1 MPGVLMTLLGRRLSG
16 ALGQLLGGWGKGR
29 IPWVLGS
36 VRRGTWSCREPSTSS
51 LPCGTVQL
59 VSRAFRSWAAA
70 PPLGMA
76 AKVDLTTSTDWKE
89 AKTYLKGLNQ
99 KQRREHY
106 YTKDFVT
113 LKDIDTWK
121 KMAKSARLKQPEE
134 TKFPKDNHLNE
145 KISLVRRDIT
155 KLEVD
160 AIVNAAPHPRGRCIA
175 VLDGAGEVPVETA
188 PGSRPRDSVSQVL
201 ANSSLLGGGGVDGCI
216 HRAAGELLKEECRSL
231 NGCETG
237 KAKLSCG
244 YRLPAKYV
252 IHAVGPIAQGEPSAA
267 QEKELENC
275 YKNSLKLAVENKLRT
290 VAFPCLSTGVFGYPS
305 DAAAEVVL
313 RTLREWLE
321 VNKEKV
327 DRLVICV
334 FQEKDEEI
342 YKEKL
347 PFYFP
352 IA

>member
-1 MPGVLMTLLGRRLSG
+1 MPGVLMTLPGRRLSG
-16 ALGQLLGGWGKGR
+16 ALGQLLGGWGKSWN
-29 IPWVLGS
+29 PWVLGS

-59 VSRAFRSWAAA
+59 VSRAFRNRAAA

-89 AKTYLKGLNQ
+89 
-99 KQRREHY
+99 
-106 YTKDFVT
+106 
-113 LKDIDTWK
+113 
-121 KMAKSARLKQPEE
+121 AKSARLKQPEE

-160 AIVNAAPHPRGRCIA
+160 AIVNA
-175 VLDGAGEVPVETA
+175 
-188 PGSRPRDSVSQVL
+188 

-252 IHAVGPIAQGEPSAA
+252 IHAVGPIAQGEPSAS
-267 QEKELENC
+267 QEKELESC

-347 PFYFP
+347 PLYFP

>member
-1 MPGVLMTLLGRRLSG
+1 MLGVLMTLPGRRLSG

-29 IPWVLGS
+29 LPRVLGGF
-36 VRRGTWSCREPSTSS
+36 RRGTWSCRDPSASS
-51 LPCGTVQL
+51 QPPSTVQL

-70 PPLGMA
+70 PPLSMA

-106 YTKDFVT
+106 YTKDFIT

-121 KMAKSARLKQPEE
+121 KMAKNARLKQPEE
-134 TKFPKDNHLNE
+134 AKFPKDNQLNE

-155 KLEVD
+155 KLEMD
-160 AIVNAAPHPRGRCIA
+160 AIVNA
-175 VLDGAGEVPVETA
+175 
-188 PGSRPRDSVSQVL
+188 

-231 NGCETG
+231 SGCETG
-237 KAKLSCG
+237 KAKLTCG

-252 IHAVGPIAQGEPSAA
+252 IHTVGPIAQGEPSAS

-275 YKNSLKLAVENKLRT
+275 YKNSLKVALENKLRT
-290 VAFPCLSTGVFGYPS
+290 VAFPCLSTGVFGYPN

-352 IA
+352 IGCHWTTRCFPIFGDGATRSARSIQA

>member
-1 MPGVLMTLLGRRLSG
+1 MPGVLMTLPGRRLSG
-16 ALGQLLGGWGKGR
+16 ALGQLLGGWGKGWN
-29 IPWVLGS
+29 PWVLGS
-36 VRRGTWSCREPSTSS
+36 VRRGTWSSRQPSTSS
-51 LPCGTVQL
+51 LPRGTVQL

-89 AKTYLKGLNQ
+89 AK
-99 KQRREHY
+99 
-106 YTKDFVT
+106 
-113 LKDIDTWK
+113 
-121 KMAKSARLKQPEE
+121 SARLKQPEE

-155 KLEVD
+155 KLEMD
-160 AIVNAAPHPRGRCIA
+160 AIVNA
-175 VLDGAGEVPVETA
+175 
-188 PGSRPRDSVSQVL
+188 

-252 IHAVGPIAQGEPSAA
+252 IHAVGPIAQGEPSAS

-347 PFYFP
+347 PLYFP

>member
-1 MPGVLMTLLGRRLSG
+1 MPGVLMTLPGRRLSA
-16 ALGQLLGGWGKGR
+16 ALGQFLGCWNKGR
-29 IPWVLGS
+29 LPRVLGS
-36 VRRGTWSCREPSTSS
+36 VRRGTWSCRDPGASS

-59 VSRAFRSWAAA
+59 VSRAFRSWAAV

-76 AKVDLTTSTDWKE
+76 AKVDLTTATDWKE
-89 AKTYLKGLNQ
+89 AK
-99 KQRREHY
+99 
-106 YTKDFVT
+106 
-113 LKDIDTWK
+113 
-121 KMAKSARLKQPEE
+121 SARLMQPEE
-134 TKFPKDNHLNE
+134 PKFPKDNHLNE

-160 AIVNAAPHPRGRCIA
+160 AIVNA
-175 VLDGAGEVPVETA
+175 
-188 PGSRPRDSVSQVL
+188 

-252 IHAVGPIAQGEPSAA
+252 IHTVGPIAQGEPSAS

-275 YKNSLKLAVENKLRT
+275 YKNSLKLAVENKLRS
-290 VAFPCLSTGVFGYPS
+290 VVFPCLSTGVFGYPS

-313 RTLREWLE
+313 RTLREWLD

-342 YKEKL
+342 YKMKL
-347 PFYFP
+347 PLYFP
-352 IA
+352 IDASEEP

>member
-1 MPGVLMTLLGRRLSG
+1 MLGVLMTLLGRRLSG
-16 ALGQLLGGWGKGR
+16 ALGQFLGGWDKGR
-29 IPWVLGS
+29 FPWVLGS
-36 VRRGTWSCREPSTSS
+36 VRRGTWHCRDPGASH
-51 LPCGTVQL
+51 LPCVTGQL
-59 VSRAFRSWAAA
+59 VSRAFRSWVAA

-99 KQRREHY
+99 KQRRQHY
-106 YTKDFVT
+106 YTKDFITV
-113 LKDIDTWK
+113 KDIDTWK
-121 KMAKSARLKQPEE
+121 KMAKSARLMQPGEPR
-134 TKFPKDNHLNE
+134 FPKDNHLNE
-145 KISLVRRDIT
+145 KISLIRQDIT

-160 AIVNAAPHPRGRCIA
+160 AIVNA
-175 VLDGAGEVPVETA
+175 
-188 PGSRPRDSVSQVL
+188 
-201 ANSSLLGGGGVDGCI
+201 VDGCI

-244 YRLPAKYV
+244 YRLPARYV
-252 IHAVGPIAQGEPSAA
+252 IHTVGPIAQGEPSAS

-305 DAAAEVVL
+305 EAAAEVVL

-321 VNKEKV
+321 VNKDKV

-352 IA
+352 IDVTEEP

>member
-1 MPGVLMTLLGRRLSG
+1 MPGVLMTLPGRRLSA
-16 ALGQLLGGWGKGR
+16 ALGQFLGCWNKGR
-29 IPWVLGS
+29 LPRVLGS
-36 VRRGTWSCREPSTSS
+36 VRRGTWSCRDPGASS

-59 VSRAFRSWAAA
+59 VSRAFRSWAAV

-76 AKVDLTTSTDWKE
+76 AKVDLTTATDWKE

-121 KMAKSARLKQPEE
+121 KMAKSARLMQPEE
-134 TKFPKDNHLNE
+134 PKFPKDNHLNE

-160 AIVNAAPHPRGRCIA
+160 AIVNA
-175 VLDGAGEVPVETA
+175 
-188 PGSRPRDSVSQVL
+188 
-201 ANSSLLGGGGVDGCI
+201 VDGCI

-252 IHAVGPIAQGEPSAA
+252 IHTVGPIAQGEPSAS

-275 YKNSLKLAVENKLRT
+275 YKNSLKLAVENKLRS
-290 VAFPCLSTGVFGYPS
+290 VVFPCLSTGVFGYPS

-313 RTLREWLE
+313 RTLREWLD

-342 YKEKL
+342 YKMKL
-347 PFYFP
+347 PLYFP
-352 IA
+352 IDASEEP

>member
-1 MPGVLMTLLGRRLSG
+1 MPRLLMTLPGRRLSG

-29 IPWVLGS
+29 LPRALGGVS
-36 VRRGTWSCREPSTSS
+36 RGTWSGRDPRASS
-51 LPCGTVQL
+51 LPPGTVQL
-59 VSRAFRSWAAA
+59 VSRVFRSWAAA

-76 AKVDLTTSTDWKE
+76 AKVDLTTCTDWKE

-106 YTKDFVT
+106 FTKDFIA
-113 LKDIDTWK
+113 LKDVDTWK
-121 KMAKSARLKQPEE
+121 KMAKNARLKQPEE
-134 TKFPKDNHLNE
+134 VKFPKDNHLNE
-145 KISLVRRDIT
+145 KISLVRQDIT
-155 KLEVD
+155 RLEVD
-160 AIVNAAPHPRGRCIA
+160 AIVNA
-175 VLDGAGEVPVETA
+175 
-188 PGSRPRDSVSQVL
+188 

-231 NGCETG
+231 SGCETG
-237 KAKLSCG
+237 EAKLSCG

-252 IHAVGPIAQGEPSAA
+252 IHTVGPIARGEPSAA

-352 IA
+352 FA

>member
-1 MPGVLMTLLGRRLSG
+1 MPGILMTLLGRRLSG

-36 VRRGTWSCREPSTSS
+36 VRRGTWSCREPSISS
-51 LPCGTVQL
+51 LPRGTVQL

-106 YTKDFVT
+106 YTKDFIT

-145 KISLVRRDIT
+145 KISLVRQDIT

-160 AIVNAAPHPRGRCIA
+160 AIVNAA
-175 VLDGAGEVPVETA
+175 
-188 PGSRPRDSVSQVL
+188 
-201 ANSSLLGGGGVDGCI
+201 NSSLLGGGGD
-216 HRAAGELLKEECRSL
+216 
-231 NGCETG
+231 
-237 KAKLSCG
+237 
-244 YRLPAKYV
+244 V

-352 IA
+352 IDPTEQLAAQP

>member
-1 MPGVLMTLLGRRLSG
+1 MPGVLMTLPGRRLSG
-16 ALGQLLGGWGKGR
+16 ALGQLLGGWGKGWN
-29 IPWVLGS
+29 PWVLGS
-36 VRRGTWSCREPSTSS
+36 VRRGTWSSREPSTSS
-51 LPCGTVQL
+51 LPRGTVQL

-145 KISLVRRDIT
+145 KISLVRWDIT
-155 KLEVD
+155 KLEMD
-160 AIVNAAPHPRGRCIA
+160 AIVNA
-175 VLDGAGEVPVETA
+175 
-188 PGSRPRDSVSQVL
+188 

-252 IHAVGPIAQGEPSAA
+252 IHAVGPIAQGEPSAS

-347 PFYFP
+347 PLYFP
-352 IA
+352 IDATEQLAAQP